1 MAKGGTINTYEEA
14 RKQRLEE
21 NKKRFED
28 LGISKISKNLT
39 EITSSAKK
47 SGHHVHKLKSK
58 KSNGEVEP
66 RRSSRVRNPVPS
78 YREDVSIHFPALRK
92 RSISSTRGSYTAR
105 PLDEIKEA
113 TEEERLYALEAA
125 EALQINLNSSNPSFI
140 KSMLWSHVYKGFW
153 LGLPSKFCEEHFPKT
168 VCDMVLEDEN
178 GSEYKAVYI
187 GNKSGLSGGWRAFA
201 LDHKLDDGDALVFEL
216 IEPSRFKMAKRRTN
230 NTYEDA
236 RKQRLEENKKR
247 FEDLGILR
255 ISKNLTEITSS
266 AKKTRHHVPKLK
278 SKKSNTEVEPRRSS
292 RVRNPVPSYREDVS
306 EYLPSLRKRSRSN
319 SSTWGSYIARPLDEI
334 KEASKEERLCAL
346 EAAEELQINL
356 NSSNPSFIKSMV
368 RSHVYSCFWL
378 GLPSKFCEEHL
389 PKTVHDIVLEDE
401 NGSEYQTVYIG
412 NRAGLSGGWRA
423 FALDHK
429 LDDGDALVFELIE
442 PSRFKIYIVRA
453 FPSLV
458 EEKGND
464 ILVEEGNKHATKVP
478 KTKCNLESE
487 SKTKNKKPRQEK
499 YETSESESSQE
510 HIDKEV
516 KPQGANP
523 LKQTKISKK
532 KTQKKS
538 ILLATTDSKGK
549 VQLKTEEPMLSLV
562 LSKKTRKSKGINGID
577 DSGKLEKKICVHDA
591 DSKLEKVEE
600 ASKCVVQTARKKSA
614 PKYFRKKA

>member
-1 MAKGGTINTYEEA
+1 M
-14 RKQRLEE
+14 LW
-21 NKKRFED
+21 
-28 LGISKISKNLT
+28 S
-39 EITSSAKK
+39 
-47 SGHHVHKLKSK
+47 HVYRGFWLDHVPKLKSK
-58 KSNGEVEP
+58 KSNAEVEP

-78 YREDVSIHFPALRK
+78 YREDVSVHLPA
-92 RSISSTRGSYTAR
+92 
-105 PLDEIKEA
+105 
-113 TEEERLYALEAA
+113 
-125 EALQINLNSSNPSFI
+125 
-140 KSMLWSHVYKGFW
+140 
-153 LGLPSKFCEEHFPKT
+153 
-168 VCDMVLEDEN
+168 
-178 GSEYKAVYI
+178 
-187 GNKSGLSGGWRAFA
+187 
-201 LDHKLDDGDALVFEL
+201 
-216 IEPSRFKMAKRRTN
+216 
-230 NTYEDA
+230 
-236 RKQRLEENKKR
+236 
-247 FEDLGILR
+247 
-255 ISKNLTEITSS
+255 
-266 AKKTRHHVPKLK
+266 
-278 SKKSNTEVEPRRSS
+278 
-292 RVRNPVPSYREDVS
+292 
-306 EYLPSLRKRSRSN
+306 LRKRSRSN

-389 PKTVHDIVLEDE
+389 PKTVHDMVLEDE
-401 NGSEYQTVYIG
+401 NGSEYQAVYIG

-442 PSRFKIYIVRA
+442 ASRFKIYIVRA
-453 FPSLV
+453 FPNLV

-487 SKTKNKKPRQEK
+487 SKTKKPRQET

-562 LSKKTRKSKGINGID
+562 LSKTRKSKGINGID
-577 DSGKLEKKICVHDA
+577 DSDKLEKKICVHDA

-600 ASKCVVQTARKKSA
+600 ASKCVVQTARKKPG

>member
-1 MAKGGTINTYEEA
+1 MRKGGTINTYEEA

-28 LGISKISKNLT
+28 LGISRISKNLT

-47 SGHHVHKLKSK
+47 SGHHVHKLKPK

-78 YREDVSIHFPALRK
+78 YREDVSIHLPALRK

-125 EALQINLNSSNPSFI
+125 EALQINLNSSYPSFI
-140 KSMLWSHVYKGFW
+140 KSMLWSHVYRGFW

-216 IEPSRFKMAKRRTN
+216 IEPSRFK
-230 NTYEDA
+230 
-236 RKQRLEENKKR
+236 
-247 FEDLGILR
+247 
-255 ISKNLTEITSS
+255 
-266 AKKTRHHVPKLK
+266 
-278 SKKSNTEVEPRRSS
+278 
-292 RVRNPVPSYREDVS
+292 
-306 EYLPSLRKRSRSN
+306 
-319 SSTWGSYIARPLDEI
+319 
-334 KEASKEERLCAL
+334 
-346 EAAEELQINL
+346 
-356 NSSNPSFIKSMV
+356 
-368 RSHVYSCFWL
+368 
-378 GLPSKFCEEHL
+378 
-389 PKTVHDIVLEDE
+389 
-401 NGSEYQTVYIG
+401 
-412 NRAGLSGGWRA
+412 
-423 FALDHK
+423 
-429 LDDGDALVFELIE
+429 
-442 PSRFKIYIVRA
+442 IYIVRA
-453 FPSLV
+453 FPNLV

-487 SKTKNKKPRQEK
+487 SKTKKPRQET

-549 VQLKTEEPMLSLV
+549 VQLKTEEPMLSVV
-562 LSKKTRKSKGINGID
+562 LSKTRKSKGINGID
-577 DSGKLEKKICVHDA
+577 DSDKLEKKICVHDA

-600 ASKCVVQTARKKSA
+600 ASKCVVQTARKKPG

>member
-1 MAKGGTINTYEEA
+1 MSCVQATLSEYFSQPPTVVALCLVHQQMARRGTSNTYEE
-14 RKQRLEE
+14 
-21 NKKRFED
+21 
-28 LGISKISKNLT
+28 
-39 EITSSAKK
+39 
-47 SGHHVHKLKSK
+47 
-58 KSNGEVEP
+58 
-66 RRSSRVRNPVPS
+66 
-78 YREDVSIHFPALRK
+78 
-92 RSISSTRGSYTAR
+92 
-105 PLDEIKEA
+105 
-113 TEEERLYALEAA
+113 
-125 EALQINLNSSNPSFI
+125 
-140 KSMLWSHVYKGFW
+140 
-153 LGLPSKFCEEHFPKT
+153 
-168 VCDMVLEDEN
+168 
-178 GSEYKAVYI
+178 
-187 GNKSGLSGGWRAFA
+187 
-201 LDHKLDDGDALVFEL
+201 
-216 IEPSRFKMAKRRTN
+216 
-230 NTYEDA
+230 A

-266 AKKTRHHVPKLK
+266 GKKTRDHVPKLK
-278 SKKSNTEVEPRRSS
+278 SKKSNAEVEPRRSS

-306 EYLPSLRKRSRSN
+306 VHLPALRKRSRSN

-389 PKTVHDIVLEDE
+389 PKTVHDMVLEDE
-401 NGSEYQTVYIG
+401 NGSEYQAVYIG

-442 PSRFKIYIVRA
+442 ASRFKIYIVRA
-453 FPSLV
+453 FPNLV

-487 SKTKNKKPRQEK
+487 SKTKKPRQET

-562 LSKKTRKSKGINGID
+562 LSKTRKSKGINGID
-577 DSGKLEKKICVHDA
+577 DSDKLEKKICVHDA

-600 ASKCVVQTARKKSA
+600 ASKCVVQTARKKPG